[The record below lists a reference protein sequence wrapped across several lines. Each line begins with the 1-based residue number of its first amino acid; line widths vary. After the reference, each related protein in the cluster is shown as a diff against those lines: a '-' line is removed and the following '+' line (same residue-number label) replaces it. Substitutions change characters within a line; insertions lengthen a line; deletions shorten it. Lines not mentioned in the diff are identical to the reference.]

1 MHSIRPVANASVN
14 QRQGSFNR
22 LENAQAEIQRLV
34 IRDAHNIT
42 VAQTE
47 AQALVLVQLSLSAA
61 IEAVIL
67 IFGDD
72 PRISQLQKVAQSLEN
87 LQLQSQS
94 VFIEKA
100 DGIVVTQTEL
110 QFEAV
115 IQAAIALLAQVVAKL
130 G

>member
-1 MHSIRPVANASVN
+1 MRPVTSILEK
-14 QRQGSFNR
+14 QRTFNR
-22 LENAQAEIQRLV
+22 LENAQAEVQRLV
-34 IRDAHNIT
+34 IRDSHNVT

-47 AQALVLVQLSLSAA
+47 AQALVLVQASLQAA

-72 PRISQLQKVAQSLEN
+72 PRISQLQRIAQSLEN

-94 VFIEKA
+94 VLIEKA
-100 DGIVVTQTEL
+100 DTIVVTQTEL
-110 QFEAV
+110 QLEVV
-115 IQAAIALLAQVVAKL
+115 IQAAIQLLAQLVAKI

>member
-22 LENAQAEIQRLV
+22 LENAQAEVQRLV
-34 IRDAHNIT
+34 IRDSHTIT

-47 AQALVLVQLSLSAA
+47 AQALVLVQASLQAA

-67 IFGDD
+67 LFADD

-94 VFIEKA
+94 VVIENS

-110 QFEAV
+110 QIEVV
-115 IQAAIALLAQVVAKL
+115 IQAAIQLLAQVVAKL

>member
-1 MHSIRPVANASVN
+1 M
-14 QRQGSFNR
+14 
-22 LENAQAEIQRLV
+22 
-34 IRDAHNIT
+34 T

-47 AQALVLVQLSLSAA
+47 AQALVLVQASLQAA

-67 IFGDD
+67 LFADD

-94 VFIEKA
+94 VVIENS

-110 QFEAV
+110 QMEVV
-115 IQAAIALLAQVVAKL
+115 IQAAIQLLAQLVAKL

>member
-14 QRQGSFNR
+14 QRQRSFNR
-22 LENAQAEIQRLV
+22 LENAQAEVQSLV
-34 IRDAHNIT
+34 IRDSHTIT

-47 AQALVLVQLSLSAA
+47 AQALVLVQASLQAA

-67 IFGDD
+67 LFADD

-94 VFIEKA
+94 VVIENS

-110 QFEAV
+110 QIEVV
-115 IQAAIALLAQVVAKL
+115 IQAAIQLLAQLVAKL

>member
-1 MHSIRPVANASVN
+1 MNSMRPVSRASVA

-22 LENAQAEIQRLV
+22 IENAQAELQRLV
-34 IRDAHNIT
+34 IRDSHNIT

-94 VFIEKA
+94 VLIEKA
-100 DGIVVTQTEL
+100 DTIVVTQTEL

-115 IQAAIALLAQVVAKL
+115 IQAAIALLAQIVAKI